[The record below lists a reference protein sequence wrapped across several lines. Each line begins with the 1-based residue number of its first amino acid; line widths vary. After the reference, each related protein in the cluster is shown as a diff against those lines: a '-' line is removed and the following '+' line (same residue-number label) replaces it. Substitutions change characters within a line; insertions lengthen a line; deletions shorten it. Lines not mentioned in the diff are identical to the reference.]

1 MLNSLRGLLQ
11 HHEFWLAVLIVLLCL
26 FLGVTNEDFMTLG
39 NVFDMT
45 TSTAILAIMACGL
58 FVVLVSGGIDISF
71 PATAAISQYVM
82 ATYVLSQGGNF
93 FIAFTIAAVTGML
106 LGLINALLIYRLKV
120 PSIIITIST
129 LNIFFGLLIYFTN
142 GEWLYGF
149 PEWFMDGVEV
159 MSFTGTDGYD
169 YGLSLPILTLIAV
182 IIFTGFLMSKTR
194 IGRQIYAVGGNADA
208 AKRVGISLLGVM
220 LFVYGYMGALAGI
233 ASVVQTQITQSVAPN
248 ALMGFELTVLA
259 AVVLGGVSMSGG
271 KGSLTGVIL
280 GVALLAIVKNGLT
293 LTGVP
298 SYWHTVLT
306 GFIIVISISLTAYNE
321 KRRAANGGHLS

>member
-26 FLGVTNEDFMTLG
+26 FLGITNEDFMTLG

-93 FIAFTIAAVTGML
+93 FIAFAIAAVTGLL

-129 LNIFFGLLIYFTN
+129 LNIFFGLLIYVTN

-169 YGLSLPILTLIAV
+169 YGLSLPILTLISV
-182 IIFTGFLMSKTR
+182 IILTGFLMSKTR

-233 ASVVQTQITQSVAPN
+233 ASVIQTQITQSVAPN

-280 GVALLAIVKNGLT
+280 GVALLAVVKNGLT

>member
-11 HHEFWLAVLIVLLCL
+11 HHEFWLAVLIMLLCL

-93 FIAFTIAAVTGML
+93 FIAFAIAAVTGLL

-129 LNIFFGLLIYFTN
+129 LNIFFGLLIYVTN

-182 IIFTGFLMSKTR
+182 IICTGFLMSKTR

-280 GVALLAIVKNGLT
+280 GVALLAVVKNGLT

>member
-93 FIAFTIAAVTGML
+93 FIAFAIAAVTGML

-182 IIFTGFLMSKTR
+182 IILTGFLMSKTR

-280 GVALLAIVKNGLT
+280 GVALLAVVKNGLT

>member
-26 FLGVTNEDFMTLG
+26 FLGITNEDFMTLG

-93 FIAFTIAAVTGML
+93 FIAFAIAAVTGLL

-129 LNIFFGLLIYFTN
+129 LNIFFGLLIYVTN

-169 YGLSLPILTLIAV
+169 YGLSLPILTLISV
-182 IIFTGFLMSKTR
+182 IILTGFLMSKTR

-280 GVALLAIVKNGLT
+280 GVALLAVVKNGLT

>member
-1 MLNSLRGLLQ
+1 MLKSCRHLFA
-11 HHEFWLAVLIVLLCL
+11 HHEFWLAVLIVLLSV
-26 FLGVTNEDFMTLG
+26 FLSVTNEDFMTLG

-71 PATAAISQYVM
+71 PATAATAQYVM

-93 FIAFTIAAVTGML
+93 FIAFAIAAVVGLL

-129 LNIFFGLLIYFTN
+129 LNVFFGLLIYFTN

-159 MSFTGTDGYD
+159 MSFTGSDGYD

-194 IGRQIYAVGGNADA
+194 VGRQIYAVGGNADA
-208 AKRVGISLLGVM
+208 AKRVGISILGVM

-259 AVVLGGVSMSGG
+259 AVVLGGVSMTGG
-271 KGSLTGVIL
+271 KGTLTGVIL

-293 LTGVP
+293 LAGVP

-306 GFIIVISISLTAYNE
+306 GLIIVISISFTAYNE
-321 KRRAANGGHLS
+321 KRRAAAGGHLS

>member
-11 HHEFWLAVLIVLLCL
+11 HHEFWLAVLIVLLSL

-220 LFVYGYMGALAGI
+220 LFVYGYMGALSGI

>member
-93 FIAFTIAAVTGML
+93 FIAFAIAAVTGLL

-169 YGLSLPILTLIAV
+169 YGLSLPILTLITV

-280 GVALLAIVKNGLT
+280 GVALLAVVKNGLT